1 MHVEVPAASTRWS
14 ENGII
19 GHIDQTNIFPCPL
32 SLCSLIKELL
42 SSLIIR
48 CAVYAYF
55 IEQTSRIYPD
65 KCIAEKLSSP
75 YWKATASPL
84 TWQRVKLRIE
94 YSFQIKKISYK

>member
-14 ENGII
+14 ENG
-19 GHIDQTNIFPCPL
+19 
-32 SLCSLIKELL
+32 LIKELL